1 MDIIP
6 PLSAIGLA
14 LGLVVGG
21 PIGCADRVDEIDE
34 VVIAPE
40 LVAAGAALAS
50 AEQFMKNAGVAID
63 FDDASQLENL
73 QANLPNPNDLKDPAV
88 QENIEGAIGSLN
100 EVFEHMGTTL
110 PEEQLVPYGA
120 PAQGNLSDVSLS
132 ASDESMI
139 LVHLAY
145 LTSLDAV
152 SMLAQ
157 VGGDLFQI
165 EYPASFETGE
175 VYEFALNLDT
185 SSMSPDEIL
194 ARFGDEQRQA
204 VLDAVMILTGGV
216 VSAAGR
222 GPDVDANLHR
232 RSGLF
237 YLNLAAERIAENSA
251 EVEDAI
257 GELRDTVNKNLS
269 LEILQELETWGF
281 TIESLPAELVNLVD
295 GV

>member
-6 PLSAIGLA
+6 RLSAIGLT

-21 PIGCADRVDEIDE
+21 SIGCADRVDEIDE
-34 VVIAPE
+34 VDIAPQ
-40 LVAAGAALAS
+40 LVTAGEALAN
-50 AEQFMKNAGVAID
+50 AERLMEQAGVAID

-73 QANLPNPNDLKDPAV
+73 QENLPNPNELKDPAV

-100 EVFEHMGTTL
+100 EVFDVMGTTL
-110 PEEQLVPYGA
+110 PAEELVPFGA
-120 PAQGNLSDVSLS
+120 PAQGNLPQVSLS
-132 ASDESMI
+132 TSDEAMI

-165 EYPASFETGE
+165 EYPASFDTGE
-175 VYEFALNLDT
+175 VYEFVLNLDT
-185 SSMSPDEIL
+185 SSMDPDEIL

-204 VLDAVMILTGGV
+204 MLDAVMILTGGV

-222 GPDVDANLHR
+222 RPDVDGNLHR

-269 LEILQELETWGF
+269 LEILQELGAWGF
-281 TIESLPAELVNLVD
+281 TIESLPADLVNLVD